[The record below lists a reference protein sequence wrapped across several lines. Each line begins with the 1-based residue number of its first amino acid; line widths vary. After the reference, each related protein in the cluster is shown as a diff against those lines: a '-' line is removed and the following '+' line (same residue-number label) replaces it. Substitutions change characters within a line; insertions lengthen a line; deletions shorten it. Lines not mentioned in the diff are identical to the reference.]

1 MQVLCVRYE
10 CASEVC
16 LKLGRWD
23 VDALEK
29 VHPRP
34 EAFAAF
40 SQGMKSAV
48 AKMQGA
54 VESVVKTAK
63 KD

>member
-1 MQVLCVRYE
+1 
-10 CASEVC
+10 
-16 LKLGRWD
+16 